1 MISHNRIAQHIDI
14 DPIISGQKLQPLLDP
29 ITSMFKGL
37 SGMSVDAA
45 QHGTP
50 DCSLDAVDNRNLLW
64 IKHIPPILPGHERY
78 RPDLPGTRVVLI
90 PQRQT
95 VLPQEV
101 LVIQEKFIETC
112 AGHADQGQLDLAGRP
127 RCAARHAIL

>member
-50 DCSLDAVDNRNLLW
+50 DCSWGSGQSKSPLD
-64 IKHIPPILPGHERY
+64 
-78 RPDLPGTRVVLI
+78 
-90 PQRQT
+90 QT
-95 VLPQEV
+95 HP
-101 LVIQEKFIETC
+101 
-112 AGHADQGQLDLAGRP
+112 ADSAWP
-127 RCAARHAIL
+127 